1 MEVQL
6 STKLTLFSPGRPVR
20 RRHYTLRRCA
30 PSVGSVEDFEKS
42 LQDLG
47 WIVRRPCRRD
57 TRVFKICSGCNS
69 KKLRR
74 EFGNKQWQRQHDCRS
89 CKGCTSRVREV
100 EAGCS
105 IVRALRA
112 RNAFVAP
119 LPRPAAP
126 LPASPSSS
134 DGDDYDTCEEEAPPI
149 DERNGSRHSPVLQ
162 PNAEG
167 TQPRKVYKYKYRENA
182 PILLH
187 CVAGVSDSGVTESGW
202 GSDQRIRY
210 KSDIPRIRDRLM
222 PPDLRAPSITMGNR
236 VAAFMDYGIW
246 IRVTC
251 DACPSWWLP
260 RRDLTTLARQLELC
274 NEPGIRHYCLLCKGN

>member
-1 MEVQL
+1 VQL

-112 RNAFVAP
+112 RKAFVAP

-149 DERNGSRHSPVLQ
+149 DERDGSRHSPVLQ

-187 CVAGVSDSGVTESGW
+187 CVAGVSDSGVTEGGW
-202 GSDQRIRY
+202 GSDQLV
-210 KSDIPRIRDRLM
+210 IPRIRDRPM

-236 VAAFMDYGIW
+236 VAAFMDHGIW

-251 DACPSWWLP
+251 DACPSCWLP
-260 RRDLTTLARQLELC
+260 RRD
-274 NEPGIRHYCLLCKGN
+274 